1 MKVYVL
7 TMTSQIG
14 QDDQPSSTV
23 LGVYQTKARADEAHH
38 EVVVNEVAE
47 FVENYDEVATQ
58 ETTVGTLITNPSDD
72 SYWTI
77 VRLEECEVM

>member
-14 QDDQPSSTV
+14 QDGQPSSMV
-23 LGVYQTKARADEAHH
+23 LGVYQTKVRADEAHH

-47 FVENYDEVATQ
+47 FVENYDEVVA
-58 ETTVGTLITNPSDD
+58 
-72 SYWTI
+72 
-77 VRLEECEVM
+77 